1 MVKAYRFLFGFLGI
15 FLLLGFSSYGQER
28 KGAISGHV
36 TDVNHDALVGA
47 RVEVQPSGFAVTTD
61 AQGGFTISDLL
72 PGKYTLAVT
81 YVGFKPFSKEVTVGA
96 GTTNADAML
105 DIESVN
111 EQVIVPGERERGEV
125 EAINRE
131 MNADNIVQVLPA
143 EVITSLPNTNIADAV
158 GRLPSVSLER
168 DEGEGKYVQVR
179 GTEPRLTNLTLDGV
193 HVPSPESVRQVKLDA
208 IPADLVDSVEINKT
222 LSPSQEGDA
231 IGGSVNLVTKRAGE
245 RPFMSVQTMG
255 GYTPVGL
262 GGRLN
267 EVDGTIGKR
276 FGREKR
282 LGLLVGG
289 SYDYNQRG
297 TDDIEPSQGVNFTN
311 SGQQF
316 SGPSGMD
323 VREYSFYRHRYGFV
337 GSADYKL
344 GQGSLIYLRG
354 LFSHFLDNGDD
365 WIYTPTVNSFIS
377 PTLSGTDSQT
387 DYSHVVR
394 RPQQRIFNVIA
405 GANHSLGKTL
415 ITYELALGQG
425 RSKGGFYSAHFSGPS
440 NEQFTVDTT
449 SNPFLPKFVPVA
461 GVGPDVFD
469 PANYNLGGGNF
480 NFFKT
485 VSMSTDNHIFERDLT
500 GSASVTRQYTIGSH
514 FGAWEM
520 GFKVRDAHKSSRFF
534 EPTFDTNPR
543 FTPLAPL
550 TTFVPSTAN
559 PNPGYYFG
567 NYRLL
572 PLTNF
577 DKILSYFNANRSQ
590 FIETVSFEHLISD
603 SNDYATRE
611 RIVAGYVQNTI
622 TLGHFKVVG
631 GLRIEGTQASFL
643 GTVAIFGCPPKL
655 NIPNCVPKEPIT
667 GDPQFQF
674 DLPAPGAQTY
684 TNFLPSVQVQYNI
697 NGSTNVRAAYG
708 RGIARPNFSDLP
720 PFQLVDPS
728 RFPIARVTI
737 GNPALKPT
745 HANDYDLLFEHYLKS
760 VGIVEA
766 GWFYK
771 ALTDP
776 IFLNVTPSADPNFPG
791 FQQFQQTN
799 GPSAHIQGVE
809 FAWQQH
815 LTFLPGLLNGMGVAA
830 NYSHTTSKAGFPV
843 VPVDPNP
850 KNPFLPRTDHPSLLR
865 QAPNNWNFD
874 VTYDKGPISA
884 RMGLTHNDRSI
895 FAYNFLPRKDGTDGG
910 IKGPNGDNYYYPHTQ
925 VDAQVSYRIP
935 RGHGIHFIVSMLNL
949 NNEVF
954 GFYQGSEQFPIQREY
969 YSRTISGGLRWTS
982 NSEVK

>member
-1 MVKAYRFLFGFLGI
+1 MVKAIRSIFSLLGI
-15 FLLLGFSSYGQER
+15 FLLLGFSSRAQER
-28 KGAISGHV
+28 RGSISGHV

-47 RVEVQPSGFAVTTD
+47 RVELQPNGYAVTTD
-61 AQGGFTISDLL
+61 AQGAFTISDLAA
-72 PGKYTLAVT
+72 GKYTLT
-81 YVGFKPFSKEVTVGA
+81 ISYVGFKPFSKDLAVASSGM
-96 GTTNADAML
+96 TNADAML
-105 DIESVN
+105 DIETVN

-245 RPFMSVQTMG
+245 RPFMSIQTMG

-267 EVDGTIGKR
+267 EVDSTIGRR

-282 LGLLVGG
+282 LGLLFGG

-297 TDDIEPSQGVNFTN
+297 TDDIEPAPGTN
-311 SGQQF
+311 DFGAPGNPNIKPVLF
-316 SGPSGMD
+316 GMD
-323 VREYSFYRHRYGFV
+323 KREYTFYRHRYGFV

-344 GQGSLIYLRG
+344 GQGSLAYLRG
-354 LFSHFLDNGDD
+354 LFSNFLDYGED
-365 WIYTPTVNSFIS
+365 WIFTPSVNSFNS
-377 PTLSGTDSQT
+377 PTLTGTDSQT
-387 DYSHVVR
+387 DYSHVIR

-415 ITYELALGQG
+415 VAYEAALGHG
-425 RSKGGFYSAHFSGPS
+425 RSIGGFHSAHFSGPS
-440 NEQFTVDTT
+440 DVQYTIDT
-449 SNPFLPKFVPVA
+449 SQPFLPKFNQ
-461 GVGPDVFD
+461 VGGTNTFD
-469 PANYNLGGGNF
+469 PANYTLGGGNF

-485 VSMSTDNHIFERDLT
+485 VSLDTQNHILERDLT
-500 GSASVTRQYTIGSH
+500 GSISVTRQYTLGSH

-520 GFKVRDAHKSSRFF
+520 GFKVRNAHKTSNFR
-534 EPTFDTNPR
+534 EPIFDTNPR
-543 FTPLAPL
+543 FTSLAPL
-550 TTFVPSTAN
+550 TSVVGSTTN
-559 PNPGYYFG
+559 PNSGYYFG

-572 PLTNF
+572 PLSNF

-590 FIETVSFEHLISD
+590 FIETTDFEHLISD
-603 SNDYATRE
+603 PNNYTTTE
-611 RIVAGYVQNTI
+611 RVVAGYVQNTI
-622 TLGHFKVVG
+622 TVGHFKVLG
-631 GLRIEGTQASFL
+631 GLRIEGTQASFV
-643 GTVAIFGCPPKL
+643 GTKVTFST
-655 NIPNCVPKEPIT
+655 VRDPIT
-667 GDPQFQF
+667 GDFKF
-674 DLPAPGAQTY
+674 LSDSPAPGAQTY

-697 NGSTNVRAAYG
+697 NGSTNIRAVYG

-720 PFQLVDPS
+720 PFQLVEQG
-728 RFPIARVTI
+728 RNRVTI
-737 GNPALKPT
+737 GNPALRPT
-745 HANDYDLLFEHYLKS
+745 HANDFDLLFEHYLKS
-760 VGIVEA
+760 VGIIEG

-771 ALTDP
+771 DLSDP
-776 IFLNVTPSADPNFPG
+776 IFQIQTTPTTGPFTG
-791 FQQFQQTN
+791 FQQRQPIN
-799 GPSAHIQGVE
+799 GRKAHITGVE

-815 LTFLPGLLNGMGVAA
+815 FTSLPGLLKGFGVSA
-830 NYSHTTSKAGFPV
+830 NYSYTTSQAKFPL
-843 VPVDPNP
+843 DPNTG
-850 KNPFLPRTDHPSLLR
+850 NPTRADSPALLR

-874 VTYDKGPISA
+874 ATYDKGPISA
-884 RMGLTHNDRSI
+884 RLGLTHNDRNI
-895 FAYNFLPRKDGTDGG
+895 FFYNFQDGADLG
-910 IKGPNGDNYYYPHTQ
+910 IKGPNGDVYYYPHTQ
-925 VDAQVSYRIP
+925 VDAQVSYRLP
-935 RGHGIHFIVSMLNL
+935 HGHGVHFIVSMLNL

>member
-1 MVKAYRFLFGFLGI
+1 MVKAIRSIFSLLGI
-15 FLLLGFSSYGQER
+15 FLLLGFSSRAQER
-28 KGAISGHV
+28 RGSISGHV

-47 RVEVQPSGFAVTTD
+47 RVELQPNGYAVTTD
-61 AQGGFTISDLL
+61 AQGAFTISDLAA
-72 PGKYTLAVT
+72 GKYTLT
-81 YVGFKPFSKEVTVGA
+81 ISYVGFKPFSKDLAVASSGM
-96 GTTNADAML
+96 TNADAML
-105 DIESVN
+105 DIETVN

-245 RPFMSVQTMG
+245 RPFMSIQTMG

-267 EVDGTIGKR
+267 EVDSTIGRR

-282 LGLLVGG
+282 LGLLFGG

-297 TDDIEPSQGVNFTN
+297 TDDIEPAPGTN
-311 SGQQF
+311 DFGAPGNPNIKPVLF
-316 SGPSGMD
+316 GMD
-323 VREYSFYRHRYGFV
+323 KREYTFYRHRYGFV

-344 GQGSLIYLRG
+344 GQGSLAYLRG
-354 LFSHFLDNGDD
+354 LFSNFLDYGED
-365 WIYTPTVNSFIS
+365 WIFTPSVNSFNS
-377 PTLSGTDSQT
+377 PTLTGTDSQT
-387 DYSHVVR
+387 DYSHVIR

-415 ITYELALGQG
+415 VAYEAALGHG
-425 RSKGGFYSAHFSGPS
+425 RSIGGFHSAHFSGPS
-440 NEQFTVDTT
+440 DVQYTIDT
-449 SNPFLPKFVPVA
+449 SQPFLPKFNQ
-461 GVGPDVFD
+461 VGGTNTFD
-469 PANYNLGGGNF
+469 PANYTLGGGNF

-485 VSMSTDNHIFERDLT
+485 VSLDTQNHILERDLT
-500 GSASVTRQYTIGSH
+500 GSISVTRQYTLGSH

-520 GFKVRDAHKSSRFF
+520 GFKVRNAHKTSNFR
-534 EPTFDTNPR
+534 EPIFDTNPR
-543 FTPLAPL
+543 FTSLAPL
-550 TTFVPSTAN
+550 TSVVGSTTN
-559 PNPGYYFG
+559 PNSGYYFG

-572 PLTNF
+572 PLSNF

-590 FIETVSFEHLISD
+590 FIETTDFEHLISD
-603 SNDYATRE
+603 PNNYTTTE
-611 RIVAGYVQNTI
+611 RVVAGYVQNTI
-622 TLGHFKVVG
+622 TVGHFKVLG
-631 GLRIEGTQASFL
+631 GLRIEGTQASFV
-643 GTVAIFGCPPKL
+643 GTKVTFST
-655 NIPNCVPKEPIT
+655 VRDPIT
-667 GDPQFQF
+667 GDFKF
-674 DLPAPGAQTY
+674 LSDSPAPGAQTY

-697 NGSTNVRAAYG
+697 NGSTNIRAVYG

-720 PFQLVDPS
+720 PFQLVEQG
-728 RFPIARVTI
+728 RNRVTI
-737 GNPALKPT
+737 GNPALRPT
-745 HANDYDLLFEHYLKS
+745 HANDFDLLFEHYLKS
-760 VGIVEA
+760 VGIIEG

-771 ALTDP
+771 DLSDP
-776 IFLNVTPSADPNFPG
+776 IFQIQTPPTTGPFTG
-791 FQQFQQTN
+791 FQQRQPIN
-799 GPSAHIQGVE
+799 GRKAHITGVE

-815 LTFLPGLLNGMGVAA
+815 FTSLPGLLKGFGVSA
-830 NYSHTTSKAGFPV
+830 NYSYTTSQAKFPL
-843 VPVDPNP
+843 DPNTG
-850 KNPFLPRTDHPSLLR
+850 NPTRADSPALLR

-874 VTYDKGPISA
+874 ATYDKGPISA
-884 RMGLTHNDRSI
+884 RLGLTHNDRNI
-895 FAYNFLPRKDGTDGG
+895 FFYNFQDGADLG
-910 IKGPNGDNYYYPHTQ
+910 IKGPNGDVYYYPHTQ
-925 VDAQVSYRIP
+925 VDAQVSYRLP
-935 RGHGIHFIVSMLNL
+935 HGHGVHFIVSMLNL

>member
-1 MVKAYRFLFGFLGI
+1 MVKIMRFVFIVFVISLPGMRAAEA
-15 FLLLGFSSYGQER
+15 QER
-28 KGAISGHV
+28 KRSISGHV
-36 TDVNHDALVGA
+36 MDVNHDALVGA
-47 RVEVQPSGFAVTTD
+47 RVEVQPNGYAVTTD
-61 AQGGFTISDLL
+61 AQGAFTISDLA
-72 PGKYTLAVT
+72 PGKYTLTVS
-81 YVGFKPFSKEVTVGA
+81 YVGFKTFSKDVTIDSA
-96 GTTNADAML
+96 DMTNADAAL
-105 DIESVN
+105 EIETVN
-111 EQVIVPGERERGEV
+111 QQVIVRGERERGEV

-143 EVITSLPNTNIADAV
+143 EVIASLPNTNIADAV

-231 IGGSVNLVTKRAGE
+231 IGGSVNLVTKRPGE
-245 RPFMSVQTMG
+245 RPFMSLQTMG

-267 EVDGTIGKR
+267 EVDGTIGRR

-282 LGLLVGG
+282 LGLLIGG

-297 TDDIEPSQGVNFTN
+297 TDDIEPAPTTN
-311 SGQQF
+311 DFGTTGNPNIQPVF
-316 SGPSGMD
+316 SGMD
-323 VREYSFYRHRYGFV
+323 VREYTFYRQRYGFV
-337 GSADYKL
+337 GSADYKI
-344 GQGSLIYLRG
+344 GQGSLAYLRG
-354 LFSHFLDNGDD
+354 LFSNFLDYGDD
-365 WIYTPTVNSFIS
+365 WIYTPSVNSFIS
-377 PTLSGTDSQT
+377 PTLTGTDSQV

-415 ITYELALGQG
+415 IAYEAALGHG
-425 RSKGGFYSAHFSGPS
+425 RSIGGFHSSHLSGPS
-440 NEQFTVDTT
+440 DVQFTIDN
-449 SNPFLPKFVPVA
+449 SQPFLPKFNQ
-461 GVGPDVFD
+461 VGGTNIFD

-480 NFFKT
+480 NFFKA
-485 VSMSTDNHIFERDLT
+485 VSLDTQNHILERDLT
-500 GSASVTRQYTIGSH
+500 GSISVTRQYTVGSH

-520 GFKVRDAHKSSRFF
+520 GFKVRNAHKTSNFR
-534 EPTFDTNPR
+534 EPIFDTNPR
-543 FTPLAPL
+543 FTSLAPL
-550 TTFVPSTAN
+550 TSFVGSTTN

-567 NYRLL
+567 NYKLL

-590 FIETVSFEHLISD
+590 FIETTDFEHLISD
-603 SNDYATRE
+603 PNDYTTTE
-611 RIVAGYVQNTI
+611 RVVAGYIQNTI
-622 TLGHFKVVG
+622 TVGHFKVLG
-631 GLRIEGTQASFL
+631 GLRIEGTQASFV
-643 GTVAIFGCPPKL
+643 GTKVTFSAARNPQ
-655 NIPNCVPKEPIT
+655 T
-667 GDPQFQF
+667 GDAVFVSDVPS
-674 DLPAPGAQTY
+674 PGAQTY
-684 TNFLPSVQVQYNI
+684 TNFLPSVQLQYNI
-697 NGSTNVRAAYG
+697 NGSTNIRAAYG

-720 PFQLVDPS
+720 PFQLEEPG
-728 RFPIARVTI
+728 RNRVTV

-771 ALTDP
+771 ALSDP
-776 IFLNVTPSADPNFPG
+776 IFQIQTTRPTIVGDPLSG
-791 FQQFQQTN
+791 FQQRQPIN
-799 GPSAHIQGVE
+799 GRNAHITGIE

-815 LTFLPGLLNGMGVAA
+815 FTFLPGLLSGVGVSA
-830 NYSHTTSKAGFPV
+830 NYSYTTSQAKFPL
-843 VPVDPNP
+843 DPNTGSP
-850 KNPFLPRTDHPSLLR
+850 TRKDSPALLR

-874 VTYDKGPISA
+874 TTYDKGPISA
-884 RMGLTHNDRSI
+884 RLGLTHNDRNI
-895 FAYNFLPRKDGTDGG
+895 FFYNFQDGADLG
-910 IKGPNGDNYYYPHTQ
+910 IKGPNGDVYYYPHTQ
-925 VDAQVSYRIP
+925 VDAQVSYRLP
-935 RGHGIHFIVSMLNL
+935 HGHGVHAIVSMLNL

-969 YSRTISGGLRWTS
+969 YSRTISAGLRWTS
-982 NSEVK
+982 GSGDVK

>member
-1 MVKAYRFLFGFLGI
+1 MVRAYRATFRFLSIFLLFGF
-15 FLLLGFSSYGQER
+15 SSHAQEK
-28 KGAISGHV
+28 KGSISGHV

-47 RVEVQPSGFAVTTD
+47 RVEVQPNGYAVTTD
-61 AQGGFTISDLL
+61 AQGAFTISDLT
-72 PGKYTLAVT
+72 PGKYTLTVS
-81 YVGFKPFSKEVTVGA
+81 YVGFKPFSKDVTVAA
-96 GTTNADAML
+96 GVTNADAML
-105 DIESVN
+105 DIETVN

-131 MNADNIVQVLPA
+131 MNADNILQVLPA

-245 RPFMSVQTMG
+245 RPYMSLQTMG

-267 EVDGTIGKR
+267 EVDGTVGRR
-276 FGREKR
+276 FGHEKR
-282 LGLLVGG
+282 LGLLFGG

-297 TDDIEPSQGVNFTN
+297 TDDIEPAPGTN
-311 SGQQF
+311 DFGAPGSPDIRPVF
-316 SGPSGMD
+316 FGMD
-323 VREYSFYRHRYGFV
+323 VREYAFYRQRYGFV

-354 LFSHFLDNGDD
+354 LFSHFLDYGDD
-365 WIYTPTVNSFIS
+365 WIYTPSVNSFIS
-377 PTLSGTDSQT
+377 PTLTGTDSQV

-415 ITYELALGQG
+415 ITYEGALGQG

-440 NEQFTVDTT
+440 NVQYSIDD
-449 SNPFLPKFVPVA
+449 SHPFVPKFNQ
-461 GVGPDVFD
+461 VGGTDIFD
-469 PANYNLGGGNF
+469 PANYTLGGPNF
-480 NFFKT
+480 NFFRT

-500 GSASVTRQYTIGSH
+500 GSLSVTRQYTVGSH

-520 GFKVRDAHKSSRFF
+520 GFKIRDAHKSSNFH
-534 EPTFDTNPR
+534 EPTFDVNTNG
-543 FTPLAPL
+543 LLSL
-550 TTFVPSTAN
+550 TAVAGTTN

-567 NYRLL
+567 NYKLL
-572 PLTNF
+572 PLSNF
-577 DKILSYFNANRSQ
+577 DKILSFFNANRSQ
-590 FIETVSFEHLISD
+590 FTEATDFEHLISD
-603 SNDYATRE
+603 SNDYHSIE
-611 RIVAGYVQNTI
+611 RVVAGYVQNTI
-622 TLGHFKVVG
+622 TVGHFKVLG
-631 GLRIEGTQASFL
+631 GLRIEGTQGSFV
-643 GTVAIFGCPPKL
+643 GTIAKFNPDGSF
-655 NIPNCVPKEPIT
+655 NSDT
-667 GDPQFQF
+667 
-674 DLPAPGAQTY
+674 PAPGAQTY

-697 NGSTNVRAAYG
+697 NGSTNIRAAYG

-720 PFQLVDPS
+720 PFQLVEPG
-728 RFPIARVTI
+728 RNRVSV

-771 ALTDP
+771 DLSEP
-776 IFLNVTPSADPNFPG
+776 IFQIQTTLPASDPNFPN
-791 FQQFQQTN
+791 FQQRQPVN
-799 GPSAHIQGVE
+799 GRKAHITGIE

-815 LTFLPGLLNGMGVAA
+815 FTFLPRLLNGLGVSA
-830 NYSHTTSKAGFPV
+830 NYSYTTSQAKFPI
-843 VPVDPNP
+843 DPNTGQP
-850 KNPFLPRTDHPSLLR
+850 TRADSPALLR

-874 VTYDKGPISA
+874 TTYDKGPISA
-884 RMGLTHNDRSI
+884 RLGLTHNDRNI
-895 FAYNFLPRKDGTDGG
+895 FAYNFQDGADGG
-910 IKGPNGDNYYYPHTQ
+910 IKGPNGDVYYYPHTQ
-925 VDAQVSYRIP
+925 VDAQVSYRLP
-935 RGHGIHFIVSMLNL
+935 HGHGVHFIVSMLNL

>member
-1 MVKAYRFLFGFLGI
+1 MLRTNRCLFGFLAV
-15 FLLLGFSSYGQER
+15 FLLLGFSSHAQER
-28 KGAISGHV
+28 KGGITGHV

-47 RVEVQPSGFAVTTD
+47 RVELQPNGYAVATD
-61 AQGGFTISDLL
+61 AQGAFTISDLA
-72 PGKYTLAVT
+72 PGKYTLTVS
-81 YVGFKPFSKEVTVGA
+81 YVGFKPFSKDVTVASGSV
-96 GTTNADAML
+96 TNADAAL
-105 DIESVN
+105 DIETVN
-111 EQVIVPGERERGEV
+111 EQVIVPGERERGEI

-245 RPFMSVQTMG
+245 RPFMSLQTMG

-267 EVDGTIGKR
+267 EVDGTIGRR
-276 FGREKR
+276 FGHEKR
-282 LGLLVGG
+282 LGLLFGG

-297 TDDIEPSQGVNFTN
+297 TDDIEPAPGTN
-311 SGQQF
+311 DFGTPGNPNIQPVF
-316 SGPSGMD
+316 FGMD
-323 VREYSFYRHRYGFV
+323 VREYKFYRHRYGFV
-337 GSADYKL
+337 GSGDYKL
-344 GQGSLIYLRG
+344 GQGSLAYLRG
-354 LFSHFLDNGDD
+354 LFSNFLDYGDD
-365 WIYTPTVNSFIS
+365 WILTPSVNSFIS
-377 PTLSGTDSQT
+377 SALTGTDSQT

-405 GANHSLGKTL
+405 GANHSSGKTL
-415 ITYELALGQG
+415 ITYEGALGQG
-425 RSKGGFYSAHFSGPS
+425 RSIAGFHSAHFSGPS
-440 NEQFTVDTT
+440 DVQFTIDN
-449 SNPFLPKFVPVA
+449 SQPFLPKFNQ
-461 GVGPDVFD
+461 VGGTNIFD
-469 PANYNLGGGNF
+469 PANYTLGGPNF
-480 NFFKT
+480 NFFRT
-485 VSMSTDNHIFERDLT
+485 VSMDTQNHILERDLT
-500 GSASVTRQYTIGSH
+500 GSISVTRQYTVGSH

-520 GFKVRDAHKSSRFF
+520 GFKVRDARKTSNFH
-534 EPTFDTNPR
+534 EPTFDINTNG
-543 FTPLAPL
+543 LLPL
-550 TTFVPSTAN
+550 TAISGTAN

-567 NYRLL
+567 NYKLL
-572 PLTNF
+572 PLSNF
-577 DKILSYFNANRSQ
+577 DKILSFFNANRNQ
-590 FIETVSFEHLISD
+590 FTENTNFEHLISD
-603 SNDYATRE
+603 SNDYSTRE
-611 RIVAGYVQNTI
+611 RVVAGYVQNTI
-622 TLGHFKVVG
+622 TVGHFKVLG

-643 GTVAIFGCPPKL
+643 GTIAKFSGTVKD
-655 NIPNCVPKEPIT
+655 PNT
-667 GDPQFQF
+667 GDFVFQG
-674 DLPAPGAQTY
+674 DTPAPGAQTY

-697 NGSTNVRAAYG
+697 NGSTNIRAAYG

-720 PFQLVDPS
+720 PFQSVEQG
-728 RFPIARVTI
+728 RNRVTI
-737 GNPALKPT
+737 GNPALRPT

-771 ALTDP
+771 DLSDP
-776 IFLNVTPSADPNFPG
+776 IFQIQTTPTTGPFTG
-791 FQQFQQTN
+791 FQQRQPIN
-799 GPSAHIQGVE
+799 GRNAHITGVE

-815 LTFLPGLLNGMGVAA
+815 FTFLPGLLNGFGVSA
-830 NYSHTTSKAGFPV
+830 NYSYTTSQAKFPI
-843 VPVDPNP
+843 DPNTGTP
-850 KNPFLPRTDHPSLLR
+850 TRMDSPALLR

-874 VTYDKGPISA
+874 TTYDKGPISA
-884 RMGLTHNDRSI
+884 RLGLTHNDRNI
-895 FAYNFLPRKDGTDGG
+895 FAYNFQDGAPGG
-910 IKGPNGDNYYYPHTQ
+910 IKGPFGDVYYYPHTQ

-935 RGHGIHFIVSMLNL
+935 HAHGVHAIVSMLNL

-969 YSRTISGGLRWTS
+969 YSRTIAVGLRWTS

>member
-1 MVKAYRFLFGFLGI
+1 MVKIMRFVFIVFVISLPGMRAAEA
-15 FLLLGFSSYGQER
+15 QER
-28 KGAISGHV
+28 KRSISGHV
-36 TDVNHDALVGA
+36 MDVNHDALVGA
-47 RVEVQPSGFAVTTD
+47 RVEVQPNGYAVTTD
-61 AQGGFTISDLL
+61 AQGAFTISDLA
-72 PGKYTLAVT
+72 PGKYTLTVS
-81 YVGFKPFSKEVTVGA
+81 YVGFKTFSKDVTIDSADV
-96 GTTNADAML
+96 TNADAAL
-105 DIESVN
+105 EIETVN
-111 EQVIVPGERERGEV
+111 QQVIVRGERERGEV

-143 EVITSLPNTNIADAV
+143 EVIASLPNTNIADAV

-245 RPFMSVQTMG
+245 RPFMSLQTMG

-267 EVDGTIGKR
+267 EVDGTIGRR

-282 LGLLVGG
+282 LGLLIGG

-297 TDDIEPSQGVNFTN
+297 TDDIEPAPTTN
-311 SGQQF
+311 DFGTTGNPNIQPVF
-316 SGPSGMD
+316 SGMD
-323 VREYSFYRHRYGFV
+323 VREYTFYRQRYGFV
-337 GSADYKL
+337 GSADYKI
-344 GQGSLIYLRG
+344 GQGSLAYLRG
-354 LFSHFLDNGDD
+354 LFSNFLDYGDD
-365 WIYTPTVNSFIS
+365 WIYTPSVNSFIS
-377 PTLSGTDSQT
+377 PTLTGTDSQV

-415 ITYELALGQG
+415 IAYEAALGHG
-425 RSKGGFYSAHFSGPS
+425 RSIGGFHSCHLSGPS
-440 NEQFTVDTT
+440 DVQFTIDN
-449 SNPFLPKFVPVA
+449 SQPFLPKFNQ
-461 GVGPDVFD
+461 VGGTNIFD

-480 NFFKT
+480 NFFKA
-485 VSMSTDNHIFERDLT
+485 VSLDTQNHILERDLT
-500 GSASVTRQYTIGSH
+500 GSISVTRQYTVGSH

-520 GFKVRDAHKSSRFF
+520 GFKVRNAHKTSNFR
-534 EPTFDTNPR
+534 EPIFDTNPR
-543 FTPLAPL
+543 FTSLAPL
-550 TTFVPSTAN
+550 NTFVGSTTN

-567 NYRLL
+567 NYKLL

-590 FIETVSFEHLISD
+590 FIETTDFEHLISD
-603 SNDYATRE
+603 PNDYTTTE
-611 RIVAGYVQNTI
+611 RVVAGYIQNTI
-622 TLGHFKVVG
+622 TVGHFKVLG
-631 GLRIEGTQASFL
+631 GLRIEGTQASFV
-643 GTVAIFGCPPKL
+643 GTKVTFSAARNPQ
-655 NIPNCVPKEPIT
+655 T
-667 GDPQFQF
+667 GDAVFVSDVPS
-674 DLPAPGAQTY
+674 PGAQTY

-697 NGSTNVRAAYG
+697 NGSTNIRAAYG

-720 PFQLVDPS
+720 PFQLEEPG
-728 RFPIARVTI
+728 RNRVTV

-771 ALTDP
+771 ALSDP
-776 IFLNVTPSADPNFPG
+776 IFQIQTTRPTIVGDPLSG
-791 FQQFQQTN
+791 FQQRQPIN
-799 GPSAHIQGVE
+799 GRNAHITGIE

-815 LTFLPGLLNGMGVAA
+815 FTFLPGLLSGVGVSA
-830 NYSHTTSKAGFPV
+830 NYSYTTSQAKFPL
-843 VPVDPNP
+843 DPNTGSP
-850 KNPFLPRTDHPSLLR
+850 TRKDSPALLR

-874 VTYDKGPISA
+874 TTYDKGPISA
-884 RMGLTHNDRSI
+884 RLGLTHNDRNI
-895 FAYNFLPRKDGTDGG
+895 FFYNFQDGADLG
-910 IKGPNGDNYYYPHTQ
+910 IKGPNGDVYYYPHTQ
-925 VDAQVSYRIP
+925 VDAQVSYRLP
-935 RGHGIHFIVSMLNL
+935 HGHGVHAIVSMLNL

-969 YSRTISGGLRWTS
+969 YSRTISAGLRWTS
-982 NSEVK
+982 GSGDVK

>member
-1 MVKAYRFLFGFLGI
+1 MVNAFRFI
-15 FLLLGFSSYGQER
+15 FSILSIFFLLGFCSHGQER
-28 KGAISGHV
+28 RGTISGHV
-36 TDVNHDALVGA
+36 TDVNRDALVGA
-47 RVEVQPSGFAVTTD
+47 RVEVQLNGYSVATD
-61 AQGGFTISDLL
+61 AQGAFTISDLA
-72 PGKYTLAVT
+72 PGKYTLTVS
-81 YVGFKPFSKEVTVGA
+81 YVGFKPFSKDVTVAA
-96 GTTNADAML
+96 GGVTNADAAL
-105 DIESVN
+105 DIETVN
-111 EQVIVPGERERGEV
+111 QQIIVPGERERGEV

-193 HVPSPESVRQVKLDA
+193 HVPSPESVRQVKMDA

-231 IGGSVNLVTKRAGE
+231 IGGSVNLVTKRAGD
-245 RPFMSVQTMG
+245 RPFMSLQTMG

-267 EVDGTIGKR
+267 EADGTIGRR

-282 LGLLVGG
+282 LGLLFGG

-297 TDDIEPSQGVNFTN
+297 TDDIEPSQGVNPIFAAGPNTPQT
-311 SGQQF
+311 GTF
-316 SGPSGMD
+316 SGPNGMD
-323 VREYSFYRHRYGFV
+323 VREYAFYRHRYGFV

-344 GQGSLIYLRG
+344 GEGSVAYLRG
-354 LFSHFLDNGDD
+354 LFSNFQDYGDD
-365 WIYTPTVNSFIS
+365 WIVTPTVGTFTSATTTANDG
-377 PTLSGTDSQT
+377 TL

-415 ITYELALGQG
+415 IAYEAALGQG
-425 RSKGGFYSAHFSGPS
+425 RSIGGFHSSHLSGPS
-440 NEQFTVDTT
+440 NVQFALDN
-449 SNPFLPKFVPVA
+449 SQPFLPKFNQ
-461 GVGPDVFD
+461 VGGDNIFD

-480 NFFKT
+480 NFFKA
-485 VSMSTDNHIFERDLT
+485 VSLDTQNHILERDLT
-500 GSASVTRQYTIGSH
+500 GSISVTRQYTVGSH

-520 GFKVRDAHKSSRFF
+520 GFKVRDAHKSSNFR
-534 EPTFDTNPR
+534 EPIFDTNPR
-543 FTPLAPL
+543 FTSLAPL
-550 TTFVPSTAN
+550 TTFVGSTTN

-572 PLTNF
+572 PLSNF
-577 DKILSYFNANRSQ
+577 DKILSYFNANRGQ
-590 FIETVSFEHLISD
+590 FIETVDFEHLISD
-603 SNDYATRE
+603 PNDYTTKE
-611 RIVAGYVQNTI
+611 RVVAGYVQNTI
-622 TLGHFKVVG
+622 TVGHFKVLG
-631 GLRIEGTQASFL
+631 GLRIEGTQASFI
-643 GTVAIFGCPPKL
+643 GTKVTFSTTRD
-655 NIPNCVPKEPIT
+655 PIT
-667 GDPQFQF
+667 GDAKFVSDVPS
-674 DLPAPGAQTY
+674 PGAQTY

-697 NGSTNVRAAYG
+697 NGSTNIRAAYG

-720 PFQLVDPS
+720 PFQLVEPG
-728 RFPIARVTI
+728 RNRVSV
-737 GNPALKPT
+737 GNPALRPT
-745 HANDYDLLFEHYLKS
+745 HANDFDLLFEHYLKS

-771 ALTDP
+771 DLSDP
-776 IFLNVTPSADPNFPG
+776 IFQIQTTPTTGPFTG
-791 FQQFQQTN
+791 FQQRQPTN
-799 GPSAHIQGVE
+799 GRNAHITGIE

-815 LTFLPGLLNGMGVAA
+815 FTFLPGLLSGVGVSA
-830 NYSHTTSKAGFPV
+830 NYSYTTSQAKFPI
-843 VPVDPNP
+843 DPNTG
-850 KNPFLPRTDHPSLLR
+850 NPTRADSPALLR

-874 VTYDKGPISA
+874 TTYDKGPISA
-884 RMGLTHNDRSI
+884 RLGLTHNDRSI
-895 FAYNFLPRKDGTDGG
+895 FLYNFQDGADGG
-910 IKGPNGDNYYYPHTQ
+910 IKGPNGDVYYYPHTQ

-935 RGHGIHFIVSMLNL
+935 HAHGVHAIVSMLNL

-969 YSRTISGGLRWTS
+969 YSRTIAVGLRWTS

>member
-1 MVKAYRFLFGFLGI
+1 MVKIMRFVFIVFVISLPGMRAAEA
-15 FLLLGFSSYGQER
+15 QER
-28 KGAISGHV
+28 KRSISGHV
-36 TDVNHDALVGA
+36 MDVNHDALVGA
-47 RVEVQPSGFAVTTD
+47 RVEVQPNGYAVTTD
-61 AQGGFTISDLL
+61 AQGAFTISDLA
-72 PGKYTLAVT
+72 PGKYTLTVS
-81 YVGFKPFSKEVTVGA
+81 YVGFKTFSKDVTIDSADV
-96 GTTNADAML
+96 TNADAAL
-105 DIESVN
+105 EIETVN
-111 EQVIVPGERERGEV
+111 QQVIVRGERERGEV

-143 EVITSLPNTNIADAV
+143 EVIASLPNTNIADAV

-231 IGGSVNLVTKRAGE
+231 IGGSVNLVTKRPGE
-245 RPFMSVQTMG
+245 RPFMSLQTMG

-267 EVDGTIGKR
+267 EVDGTIGRR

-282 LGLLVGG
+282 LGLLIGG

-297 TDDIEPSQGVNFTN
+297 TDDIEPAPTTN
-311 SGQQF
+311 DFGTTGNPNIQPVF
-316 SGPSGMD
+316 SGMD
-323 VREYSFYRHRYGFV
+323 VREYTFYRQRYGFV
-337 GSADYKL
+337 GSADYKI
-344 GQGSLIYLRG
+344 GQGSLAYLRG
-354 LFSHFLDNGDD
+354 LFSNFLDYGDD
-365 WIYTPTVNSFIS
+365 WIYTPSVNSFIS
-377 PTLSGTDSQT
+377 PTLTGTDSQV

-415 ITYELALGQG
+415 IAYEAALGHG
-425 RSKGGFYSAHFSGPS
+425 RSIGGFHSSHLSGPS
-440 NEQFTVDTT
+440 DVQFTIDN
-449 SNPFLPKFVPVA
+449 SQPFLPKFNQ
-461 GVGPDVFD
+461 VGGTNIFD

-480 NFFKT
+480 NFFKA
-485 VSMSTDNHIFERDLT
+485 VSLDTQNHILERDLT
-500 GSASVTRQYTIGSH
+500 GSISVTRQYTVGSH

-520 GFKVRDAHKSSRFF
+520 GFKVRNAHKTSNFR
-534 EPTFDTNPR
+534 EPIFDTNPR
-543 FTPLAPL
+543 FTSLAPL
-550 TTFVPSTAN
+550 TSFVGSTTN

-567 NYRLL
+567 NYKLL

-590 FIETVSFEHLISD
+590 FIETTDFEHLISD
-603 SNDYATRE
+603 PNDYTTTE
-611 RIVAGYVQNTI
+611 RVVAGYIQNTI
-622 TLGHFKVVG
+622 TVGHFKVLG
-631 GLRIEGTQASFL
+631 GLRIEGTQASFV
-643 GTVAIFGCPPKL
+643 GTKVTFSAARNPQ
-655 NIPNCVPKEPIT
+655 T
-667 GDPQFQF
+667 GDAVFVSDVPS
-674 DLPAPGAQTY
+674 PGAQTY
-684 TNFLPSVQVQYNI
+684 TNFLPSVQLQYNI
-697 NGSTNVRAAYG
+697 NGSTNIRAAYG

-720 PFQLVDPS
+720 PFQLEEPG
-728 RFPIARVTI
+728 RNRVTV

-771 ALTDP
+771 ALSDP
-776 IFLNVTPSADPNFPG
+776 IFQIQTTRPTIVGDPLSG
-791 FQQFQQTN
+791 FQQRQPIN
-799 GPSAHIQGVE
+799 GRNAHITGIE

-815 LTFLPGLLNGMGVAA
+815 FTFLPGLLSGVGVSA
-830 NYSHTTSKAGFPV
+830 NYSYTTSQAKFPL
-843 VPVDPNP
+843 DPNTGSP
-850 KNPFLPRTDHPSLLR
+850 TRKDSPALLR

-874 VTYDKGPISA
+874 TTYDKGPISA
-884 RMGLTHNDRSI
+884 RLGLTHNDRNI
-895 FAYNFLPRKDGTDGG
+895 FFYNFQDGADLG
-910 IKGPNGDNYYYPHTQ
+910 IKGPNGDVYYYPHTQ
-925 VDAQVSYRIP
+925 VDAQVSYRLP
-935 RGHGIHFIVSMLNL
+935 HGHGVHAIVSMLNL

-969 YSRTISGGLRWTS
+969 YSRTISAGLRWTS
-982 NSEVK
+982 GSGDVK